1 MTNETI
7 HPEIQPGT
15 FWRTPDGGVRE
26 ITFRDDPLICFRE
39 HDWDGSMFAATRGP
53 NASIWDKCTQVADAD
68 GTPLEPES
76 AGAYRPFPG
85 TTCLINVPYEYDDC
99 GKYLYHEA
107 RVLWCDNMFVAHQQ
121 KGGEPAVHKWDEV
134 RCKPLNSTPL
144 KPEGPELIS
153 LPIHRQERE
162 IMPTVRVD
170 GEHYAAYLDKRVQ
183 IDTGDS
189 CRIVGFRTDGKAVI
203 DGETVVAS
211 LWYSL
216 DGDVVF
222 ATHAVLKK
230 ETDQ

>member
-15 FWRTPDGGVRE
+15 FWKTEEGGVRE
-26 ITFRDDPLICFRE
+26 IVYRKDEFIFYVAHLTNGQIDGQGRKTSDVT
-39 HDWDGSMFAATRGP
+39 WDGY
-53 NASIWDKCTQVADAD
+53 TQVADAD
-68 GTPLEPES
+68 GTPLEPE
-76 AGAYRPFPG
+76 ATGAYRPFPG

-153 LPIHRQERE
+153 LPIHWKSYPVLIVDDKAEAVASLGRLV
-162 IMPTVRVD
+162 TVNM
-170 GEHYAAYLDKRVQ
+170 HYY
-183 IDTGDS
+183 
-189 CRIVGFRTDGKAVI
+189 RIVGFRTDNKTAMGCHTHVVYLWHETFTGRVI
-203 DGETVVAS
+203 
-211 LWYSL
+211 
-216 DGDVVF
+216 F
-222 ATHAVLKK
+222 ATHAVLQK
-230 ETDQ
+230 ETVQ